1 MRWLELTVQMHP
13 EAVESVSELLRRY
26 SSDGVVIEEP
36 FELTEDGQ
44 DYRVLYGKPVKVHA
58 YIPIDGKEEA
68 ARQQVEVGL
77 WHLSSLLQSPP
88 TLQYPP
94 TDRWNKENRTSFP
107 MPADIGDSSKTMP
120 NQSSVFAL
128 GTHFVGELQ
137 TRVVDEEDWANAWKD
152 YYHVTHIGQR
162 LVIRP
167 SWRDYTPKEHE
178 VVVTLDPGMA
188 FGTGVHPTTRM
199 CLEQVERRVQPGM
212 RVLDVGTGSAILALA
227 AAKLGAQGVDA
238 IDNSSVAAE
247 SATANVAMN
256 DLEDRIKVMLGVLD
270 QTEAER
276 MAGQYNLVLANIIAQ
291 VIGSIAP
298 HLAQVLAPQGLLV
311 VSGVIEARRQ
321 DAEGPLL
328 ESGLKLVEEVKIDD
342 WLALVYAKRG

>member
-1 MRWLELTVQMHP
+1 MRWLELTTQVHP

-36 FELTEDGQ
+36 FELTEEGQ
-44 DYRVLYGKPVKVHA
+44 DYRILYGKPVKIHA

-68 ARQQVEVGL
+68 VRQQVELGL
-77 WHLSSLLQSPP
+77 WHLSSLG
-88 TLQYPP
+88 
-94 TDRWNKENRTSFP
+94 
-107 MPADIGDSSKTMP
+107 A
-120 NQSSVFAL
+120 
-128 GTHFVGELQ
+128 HFVSELQ

-152 YYHVTHIGQR
+152 YYHVTHIGRR

-167 SWRDYTPKEHE
+167 SWREYTPKEHE
-178 VVVTLDPGMA
+178 MIVTLDPGMA

-256 DLEDRIKVMLGVLD
+256 DLEDRIKVVLGVLD

-328 ESGLKLVEEVKIDD
+328 ESGLKLVEELKIDD
-342 WLALVYAKRG
+342 WLALVYERA